1 MFGLISNFESS
12 SGKGRPSYRLIY
24 RRTTLRMVAMVS
36 MGAMRLA
43 VEDWRQAG
51 GKRSLADYL
60 TRYLKQTAVP
70 SLERKAT
77 PGAPRRNP
85 ALS

>member
-1 MFGLISNFESS
+1 
-12 SGKGRPSYRLIY
+12 
-24 RRTTLRMVAMVS
+24 MVS

-43 VEDWRQAG
+43 VDDWRQAG

-85 ALS
+85 PLS